1 MTEDPPGV
9 KEVLIKLCWS
19 GFCFVSFLIK
29 FIVSVSAPQSRNQKR
44 GSAVMSAIEVWCRM
58 TLRTV
63 SFFWFQ
69 SAFFFYIFTI
79 VTLIMLLMNLEE
91 STKKHSFHVVV
102 SEEQCLYQ
110 IYVDELYG
118 GLQKPNEDEKK
129 KYELVYQYLKHM
141 WLKVHSVRRI
151 TSSFFHC

>member
-9 KEVLIKLCWS
+9 KEVLIKLCLS
-19 GFCFVSFLIK
+19 GFCFVSFLSK
-29 FIVSVSAPQSRNQKR
+29 FIVSVKAPQSRNQKR

-69 SAFFFYIFTI
+69 SAFFFLHFNCDPYNVIDWI
-79 VTLIMLLMNLEE
+79 WRNPQKL
-91 STKKHSFHVVV
+91 SFHVVV

-129 KYELVYQYLKHM
+129 KYELVHQYLKG
-141 WLKVHSVRRI
+141 
-151 TSSFFHC
+151 